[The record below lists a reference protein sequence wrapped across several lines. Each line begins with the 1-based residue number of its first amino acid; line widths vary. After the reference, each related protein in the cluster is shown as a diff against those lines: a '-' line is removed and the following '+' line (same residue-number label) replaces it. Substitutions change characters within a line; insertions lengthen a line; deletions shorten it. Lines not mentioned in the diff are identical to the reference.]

1 MLTPIDRTVHVATL
15 AEDRVKACFATLLQL
30 IFFNER
36 DDEAQRFF
44 SISLSARGSA
54 ESISIIAD
62 ATDLAAFE
70 PGDISVDD
78 TLWEVLCT
86 HVPCHMPYHAHTV
99 HLPCTHLGHHRP
111 LAAYA
116 QVLLVGEGS
125 VGFESVGVVER
136 ITGPLASAAIPVL
149 YISTVSTDYVLIPVD
164 RVAAAHAVL
173 ERCVGGEV
181 ARVAPPSPPRERHAH
196 SHPLLALSAARTC
209 IFCVDKA
216 ALREHTSAL
225 LRLLFLPQ
233 PNDPPLAL
241 RALTETPDEISVLT
255 GTPPWFVEYAER
267 SALRGSHQTWVP
279 IRVGEDGGTPLDEVG
294 VVATQAYVLAS
305 ANLPILYHATF
316 LSDYTLV
323 QEEQLDTAIAAFAAA
338 DFSITKSRE
347 EGQT

>member
-1 MLTPIDRTVHVATL
+1 MLTPIDTTVHVATL
-15 AEDRVKACFATLLQL
+15 AEDRVKACFATLLEL

-36 DDEAQRFF
+36 DDEARRFF
-44 SISLSARGSA
+44 SISLSARGSG

-70 PGDISVDD
+70 QGDIAVDE
-78 TLWEVLCT
+78 TLWE
-86 HVPCHMPYHAHTV
+86 
-99 HLPCTHLGHHRP
+99 
-111 LAAYA
+111 
-116 QVLLVGEGS
+116 VLLVGEGS

-216 ALREHTSAL
+216 ALREHTAAL

-233 PNDPPLAL
+233 PNDPPLAI

-267 SALRGSHQTWVP
+267 SALRGSHQAWVP

>member
-1 MLTPIDRTVHVATL
+1 MLTPIDTTVHVATL
-15 AEDRVKACFATLLQL
+15 AEDRVKACFATLLEL

-36 DDEAQRFF
+36 DDEARRFF
-44 SISLSARGSA
+44 SISLSARGSG

-70 PGDISVDD
+70 QGDIAVDE
-78 TLWEVLCT
+78 TLWE
-86 HVPCHMPYHAHTV
+86 
-99 HLPCTHLGHHRP
+99 
-111 LAAYA
+111 
-116 QVLLVGEGS
+116 VLLVGEGS

-216 ALREHTSAL
+216 ALREHTAAL

-233 PNDPPLAL
+233 PNDPPLAI

-267 SALRGSHQTWVP
+267 SALRGSHQAWVP

-323 QEEQLDTAIAAFAAA
+323 QEEHLDTAIAAFAAA
-338 DFSITKSRE
+338 DFSITESRE

>member
-1 MLTPIDRTVHVATL
+1 MLTPINRTVQVATL
-15 AEDRVKACFATLLQL
+15 AEDRVKACFATLLEL

-36 DDEAQRFF
+36 DEEARRFF
-44 SISLSARGSA
+44 SISLSTRGSR

-70 PGDISVDD
+70 SGDIAVDE
-78 TLWEVLCT
+78 TLW
-86 HVPCHMPYHAHTV
+86 A
-99 HLPCTHLGHHRP
+99 
-111 LAAYA
+111 
-116 QVLLVGEGS
+116 VLLVGEGS

-149 YISTVSTDYVLIPVD
+149 YISTVSSDFVLIPVD

-173 ERCVGGEV
+173 ERCVGGE
-181 ARVAPPSPPRERHAH
+181 APRSPPRERRAH

-209 IFCVDKA
+209 IFCVDRA
-216 ALREHTSAL
+216 ALREHTAAL

-233 PNDPPLAL
+233 PHDPPLAI
-241 RALTETPDEISVLT
+241 RALTATPDEISVLT

-267 SALRGSHQTWVP
+267 SALRGSHQAWVP
-279 IRVGEDGGTPLDEVG
+279 IRVGGDGGTPLDEVG
-294 VVATQAYVLAS
+294 VVATQAEVLAS

-323 QEEQLDTAIAAFAAA
+323 REDQLDTAIAAFAAA
-338 DFSITKSRE
+338 DFNITESRE
-347 EGQT
+347 EGFT

>member
-1 MLTPIDRTVHVATL
+1 MLTPIDTTVHVATL
-15 AEDRVKACFATLLQL
+15 AEDRVKACFATLLEL

-36 DDEAQRFF
+36 DDEARRFF
-44 SISLSARGSA
+44 SISLSARGSG

-70 PGDISVDD
+70 QGDIAVDE
-78 TLWEVLCT
+78 TLWE
-86 HVPCHMPYHAHTV
+86 
-99 HLPCTHLGHHRP
+99 
-111 LAAYA
+111 
-116 QVLLVGEGS
+116 VLLVGEGS

-149 YISTVSTDYVLIPVD
+149 YISTVSSDFVLIPVD

-173 ERCVGGEV
+173 ERCVGGE
-181 ARVAPPSPPRERHAH
+181 APRSPPRERRAH

-209 IFCVDKA
+209 IFCVDRA
-216 ALREHTSAL
+216 ALREHTAAL

-233 PNDPPLAL
+233 PHDPPLAI
-241 RALTETPDEISVLT
+241 RALTATPDEISVLT

-267 SALRGSHQTWVP
+267 SALRGSHQAWVP
-279 IRVGEDGGTPLDEVG
+279 IRVGGDGGTPLDEVG
-294 VVATQAYVLAS
+294 VVATQAEVLAS

-323 QEEQLDTAIAAFAAA
+323 REEQLDTAIAAFAAA
-338 DFSITKSRE
+338 DFNITESRE
-347 EGQT
+347 EGFT

>member
-1 MLTPIDRTVHVATL
+1 MSRSSTHVMLTPINRTVQVATL
-15 AEDRVKACFATLLQL
+15 AEDRVKACFATLLEL

-36 DDEAQRFF
+36 DEEARRFF
-44 SISLSARGSA
+44 SISLSTRGSR

-70 PGDISVDD
+70 SGDIAVDE
-78 TLWEVLCT
+78 TLW
-86 HVPCHMPYHAHTV
+86 A
-99 HLPCTHLGHHRP
+99 
-111 LAAYA
+111 
-116 QVLLVGEGS
+116 VLLVGEGS

-149 YISTVSTDYVLIPVD
+149 YISTVSSDFVLIPVD

-173 ERCVGGEV
+173 ERCVGGE
-181 ARVAPPSPPRERHAH
+181 APRSPPRERRAH

-209 IFCVDKA
+209 IFCVDRA
-216 ALREHTSAL
+216 ALREHTAAL

-233 PNDPPLAL
+233 PHDPPLAI
-241 RALTETPDEISVLT
+241 RALTATPDEISVLT

-267 SALRGSHQTWVP
+267 SALRGSHQAWVP
-279 IRVGEDGGTPLDEVG
+279 IRVGGDGGTPLDEVG
-294 VVATQAYVLAS
+294 VVATQAEVLAS

-323 QEEQLDTAIAAFAAA
+323 REDQLDTAIAAFAAA
-338 DFSITKSRE
+338 DFNITESRE
-347 EGQT
+347 EGFT